1 MLRVSNSMP
10 RTGISMPAI
19 NTLMPDV
26 MSTTLGDV
34 MLRSKIIKL
43 PKIVTLFPQCP
54 SKKMVI
60 AVDKS
65 AVVEL
70 IRLIA
75 EIMV

>member
-1 MLRVSNSMP
+1 
-10 RTGISMPAI
+10 MPAI

-34 MLRSKIIKL
+34 MLRSKIIEL

-54 SKKMVI
+54 SKEKAV

-70 IRLIA
+70 IRLIT